1 MGGSDFRS
9 SCLVPSPCFNCKN
22 VFGLNILNKKH
33 LCPACR
39 RKITPYGEISTNPS
53 QNSLAFEWEI
63 DFETSL
69 TYELARKIHK
79 SKVKVN
85 YWCTNKNM
93 PSLIT
98 LSEIA
103 RVLEVKI
110 SDLIIE

>member
-1 MGGSDFRS
+1 MSLRLRLNEVLRD
-9 SCLVPSPCFNCKN
+9 KN
-22 VFGLNILNKKH
+22 
-33 LCPACR
+33 
-39 RKITPYGEISTNPS
+39 IS
-53 QNSLAFEWEI
+53 QI
-63 DFETSL
+63 
-69 TYELARKIHK
+69 ELARKIHK
-79 SKVKVN
+79 SKVTVS

>member
-1 MGGSDFRS
+1 MINWQLF
-9 SCLVPSPCFNCKN
+9 KN
-22 VFGLNILNKKH
+22 HLNLRIKRANMSLRLRLDEVLRDKN
-33 LCPACR
+33 
-39 RKITPYGEISTNPS
+39 IS
-53 QNSLAFEWEI
+53 QI
-63 DFETSL
+63 
-69 TYELARKIHK
+69 ELARKIHK
-79 SKVKVN
+79 SKVTVN